1 MTTCYINGKYKPL
14 SKSTVSV
21 TDRGYQFSDGVY
33 EVIAVFKNEFVDFK
47 LHLNRLFVSLKKM
60 DMKINLNKN
69 QIESITKKVKKINQ
83 LEMGIVYIQITRG
96 DQNPRDHKYS
106 NNLKPNIVIYSII
119 KNFENLNKLAQMGVK
134 TSLYPDVRWHRSD
147 IKSISLLGN
156 VLAANHA
163 KKNKSH
169 EAVLFDN
176 RNMITEGNSSSIW
189 IIKKNKCITHP
200 LNFRILKGCTRHK
213 LISILKKNKFKFEE
227 KKFSITSLLNA
238 DEAFMTSATNFIMP
252 IVKVD
257 KYTISNG
264 KPGLNTLKFR
274 NLFINAI

>member
-14 SKSTVSV
+14 SQSTVSV

-33 EVIAVFKNEFVDFK
+33 EVIAVFRNEFVDFK

-69 QIESITKKVKKINQ
+69 QIESITKKIKKINQ

-119 KNFENLNKLAQMGVK
+119 KNFENLNKLAQKGVK

-227 KKFSITSLLNA
+227 KKFSIKSLLNA

>member
-14 SKSTVSV
+14 SQSTVSV
-21 TDRGYQFSDGVY
+21 TDRGFQFSDGVY

-69 QIESITKKVKKINQ
+69 QIESITKKIKKINQ

-96 DQNPRDHKYS
+96 DQNPREHKYA

-119 KNFENLNKLAQMGVK
+119 KNFEVLNKLAQNGVK

-227 KKFSITSLLNA
+227 KKFSIKSLLYA

-252 IVKVD
+252 IIKVD
-257 KYTISNG
+257 KHTISNG

-274 NLFINAI
+274 SLFINAI

>member
-14 SKSTVSV
+14 SQSTVSV

-69 QIESITKKVKKINQ
+69 QIESITKKIKKINQ

-119 KNFENLNKLAQMGVK
+119 KNFENLNKLAQKGVK
-134 TSLYPDVRWHRSD
+134 TSLYPDVRWQRSD

-227 KKFSITSLLNA
+227 KKFSIKSLLNA

-252 IVKVD
+252 IIKVD

>member
-33 EVIAVFKNEFVDFK
+33 EVIAVFKSEFVDFK

-69 QIESITKKVKKINQ
+69 QIESISKKIKKINQ

-96 DQNPRDHKYS
+96 DQNPREHKYS

-119 KNFENLNKLAQMGVK
+119 KNFENLNKLAQKGVK
-134 TSLYPDVRWHRSD
+134 TSLYPDVRWQRSD

-252 IVKVD
+252 IIKVD

-274 NLFINAI
+274 SLFINAI

>member
-14 SKSTVSV
+14 SQSTVSV

-69 QIESITKKVKKINQ
+69 QIESITKKIKKINQ

-96 DQNPRDHKYS
+96 DQNPREHKYS

-119 KNFENLNKLAQMGVK
+119 KNFENLNKLAKKGVK
-134 TSLYPDVRWHRSD
+134 TSLYPDVRWQRSD

-227 KKFSITSLLNA
+227 KKFSIKSLLNA

-252 IVKVD
+252 IIKVD

-274 NLFINAI
+274 SLFINAI

>member
-14 SKSTVSV
+14 SQSTVSV

-69 QIESITKKVKKINQ
+69 QIESITKKIKKINQ

-96 DQNPRDHKYS
+96 DQNPREHKYS
-106 NNLKPNIVIYSII
+106 NNLKANIVIYSII
-119 KNFENLNKLAQMGVK
+119 KNFEYLNKLAKKGVK
-134 TSLYPDVRWHRSD
+134 TSLYPDVRWQRSD

-227 KKFSITSLLNA
+227 KKFSITSLLSA

-252 IVKVD
+252 IIKVD

-274 NLFINAI
+274 NLFIDAI

>member
-14 SKSTVSV
+14 SQSTVSV

-60 DMKINLNKN
+60 DIKINLNKN
-69 QIESITKKVKKINQ
+69 QIESITKKIKKINQ

-96 DQNPRDHKYS
+96 DQNPREHKYS

-119 KNFENLNKLAQMGVK
+119 KNFENLNKLAQKGVK

-227 KKFSITSLLNA
+227 KKFSIKSLLNA

-252 IVKVD
+252 IIKVD

-274 NLFINAI
+274 SLFINAI

>member
-14 SKSTVSV
+14 SQSTVSV

-69 QIESITKKVKKINQ
+69 QIESITKKIKKINQ

-96 DQNPRDHKYS
+96 DQNPREHKYS
-106 NNLKPNIVIYSII
+106 SNLKPNIVIYSII
-119 KNFENLNKLAQMGVK
+119 KNFEYLNKLAKKGVK
-134 TSLYPDVRWHRSD
+134 TSLYPDVRWQRSD

-227 KKFSITSLLNA
+227 KKFSITSLLSA

-252 IVKVD
+252 IIKVD

-274 NLFINAI
+274 RLFIDAI

>member
-69 QIESITKKVKKINQ
+69 QIESITKKIKKINQ

-96 DQNPRDHKYS
+96 DQNPREHKYS
-106 NNLKPNIVIYSII
+106 SNLKPNIVIYSII
-119 KNFENLNKLAQMGVK
+119 KNFEYLNKLAKKGVK
-134 TSLYPDVRWHRSD
+134 TSLYPDVRWQRSD

-227 KKFSITSLLNA
+227 KKFSITSLLSA

-252 IVKVD
+252 IIKVD

-274 NLFINAI
+274 NLFIDAI

>member
-1 MTTCYINGKYKPL
+1 MYKRQAL
-14 SKSTVSV
+14 
-21 TDRGYQFSDGVY
+21 R
-33 EVIAVFKNEFVDFK
+33 
-47 LHLNRLFVSLKKM
+47 
-60 DMKINLNKN
+60 
-69 QIESITKKVKKINQ
+69 
-83 LEMGIVYIQITRG
+83 
-96 DQNPRDHKYS
+96 
-106 NNLKPNIVIYSII
+106 
-119 KNFENLNKLAQMGVK
+119 GVK
-134 TSLYPDVRWHRSD
+134 TSLYPDIRWHRSD

-163 KKNKSH
+163 KENKSH

-227 KKFSITSLLNA
+227 KKFSIKSLLNA
-238 DEAFMTSATNFIMP
+238 DEAFMTSATNFVMP

-257 KYTISNG
+257 KFTISNG

>member
-14 SKSTVSV
+14 SQSTVSV

-69 QIESITKKVKKINQ
+69 QIESITKKIKKINQ

-96 DQNPRDHKYS
+96 DQNPREHKYS

-119 KNFENLNKLAQMGVK
+119 KNFEYLNKLAKKGVK
-134 TSLYPDVRWHRSD
+134 TSLYPDVRWQRSD

-176 RNMITEGNSSSIW
+176 KNMITEGNSSSIW

>member
-69 QIESITKKVKKINQ
+69 QIESITKKIKKINQ

-96 DQNPRDHKYS
+96 DQNPREHKYS
-106 NNLKPNIVIYSII
+106 SNLKPNIVIYSII
-119 KNFENLNKLAQMGVK
+119 KNFEYLNKLAKKGVK
-134 TSLYPDVRWHRSD
+134 TSLYPDVRWQRSD

-169 EAVLFDN
+169 EAVLFDK

-227 KKFSITSLLNA
+227 KKFSITSLLHA

-252 IVKVD
+252 IIKVD

-264 KPGLNTLKFR
+264 KPGPNTLKLR

>member
-14 SKSTVSV
+14 SQSTVSV

-119 KNFENLNKLAQMGVK
+119 KNFENLNKLAQKGVK
-134 TSLYPDVRWHRSD
+134 TSLYPDVRWQRSD

-176 RNMITEGNSSSIW
+176 KNMITEGNSSSIW

>member
-14 SKSTVSV
+14 SQSTVSV

-69 QIESITKKVKKINQ
+69 QIENITKKIKKINQ

-119 KNFENLNKLAQMGVK
+119 KNFENLNKLAQKGVK
-134 TSLYPDVRWHRSD
+134 TSLYPDVRWQRSD

-227 KKFSITSLLNA
+227 KKFSIKSLLNA

-252 IVKVD
+252 IIKVD

-274 NLFINAI
+274 SLFINAI

>member
-69 QIESITKKVKKINQ
+69 QIESIIKKIKKINQ

-119 KNFENLNKLAQMGVK
+119 KNFENLNKLAQKGVK
-134 TSLYPDVRWHRSD
+134 TSLYPDVRWQRSD

-163 KKNKSH
+163 KKHKSH

-176 RNMITEGNSSSIW
+176 KNMITEGNSSSIW

>member
-14 SKSTVSV
+14 SQSTVSV

-69 QIESITKKVKKINQ
+69 QIESIIKKIKKINQ

-119 KNFENLNKLAQMGVK
+119 KNFENLNKLAQKGVK
-134 TSLYPDVRWHRSD
+134 TSLYPDVRWQRSD

-176 RNMITEGNSSSIW
+176 KNMITEGNSSSIW

>member
-14 SKSTVSV
+14 SQSTVSV

-69 QIESITKKVKKINQ
+69 QIESITKKIKKINQ

-119 KNFENLNKLAQMGVK
+119 KNFENLNKLAQKGVK
-134 TSLYPDVRWHRSD
+134 TSLYPDVRWQRSD

-227 KKFSITSLLNA
+227 KKFSIKSLLNA

-252 IVKVD
+252 IIKVD

-274 NLFINAI
+274 SLFINAI

>member
-14 SKSTVSV
+14 SQSTVSV

-60 DMKINLNKN
+60 DIKINLNKN

-106 NNLKPNIVIYSII
+106 INLKPNIVIYSII
-119 KNFENLNKLAQMGVK
+119 KNFENLNKLAQKGVK
-134 TSLYPDVRWHRSD
+134 TSLYPDVRWQRSD

-176 RNMITEGNSSSIW
+176 KNMITEGNSSSIW

>member
-14 SKSTVSV
+14 SQSTVSV

-60 DMKINLNKN
+60 DLKINLNKN
-69 QIESITKKVKKINQ
+69 QIESITKKIKKINQ

-96 DQNPRDHKYS
+96 DQNPREHKYS

-119 KNFENLNKLAQMGVK
+119 KNFENLNKLAQKGVK
-134 TSLYPDVRWHRSD
+134 TSLYPDLRWQRSD

-227 KKFSITSLLNA
+227 KKFSIKSLLNA

-252 IVKVD
+252 IIKVD

>member
-69 QIESITKKVKKINQ
+69 QIESIIKKIKKINQ

-96 DQNPRDHKYS
+96 DQNPREHKYS

-119 KNFENLNKLAQMGVK
+119 KNFEYLNKLAQKGVK

-176 RNMITEGNSSSIW
+176 KNMITEGNSSSIW

-274 NLFINAI
+274 SLFINAI

>member
-119 KNFENLNKLAQMGVK
+119 KNFENLNKLAQKGVK
-134 TSLYPDVRWHRSD
+134 TSLYPDVRWQRSD

-176 RNMITEGNSSSIW
+176 KNMITEGNSSSIW

>member
-69 QIESITKKVKKINQ
+69 QIESITKKIKKINQ

-96 DQNPRDHKYS
+96 DQNPREHKYS
-106 NNLKPNIVIYSII
+106 SNLKPNIVIYSII
-119 KNFENLNKLAQMGVK
+119 KNFEYLNKLAKKGVK
-134 TSLYPDVRWHRSD
+134 TSLYPDVRWQRSD

-227 KKFSITSLLNA
+227 KKFSITSLLSA

-252 IVKVD
+252 IIKVD

-274 NLFINAI
+274 NLFIDSI

>member
-69 QIESITKKVKKINQ
+69 QIESITKKIKKINQ

-119 KNFENLNKLAQMGVK
+119 KNFENLNKLAQKGVK

>member
-69 QIESITKKVKKINQ
+69 QIESITKKIKKINQ

-96 DQNPRDHKYS
+96 DQNPREHKYS
-106 NNLKPNIVIYSII
+106 SNLKPNIVIYSII
-119 KNFENLNKLAQMGVK
+119 KNFEYLNKLAKKGVK
-134 TSLYPDVRWHRSD
+134 TSLYPDVRWQRSD

-227 KKFSITSLLNA
+227 KKFSIKSLLNA

-252 IVKVD
+252 IIKVD

-274 NLFINAI
+274 NLFIDSI

>member
-14 SKSTVSV
+14 SQSTVSV

-69 QIESITKKVKKINQ
+69 QIESITKKIKKINQ

-96 DQNPRDHKYS
+96 DQNPREHKYS

-119 KNFENLNKLAQMGVK
+119 KNFEYLNKLAKKGVK
-134 TSLYPDVRWHRSD
+134 TSLYPDVRWQRSD

-227 KKFSITSLLNA
+227 KKFSIKSLLNA

-252 IVKVD
+252 IIKVD

-274 NLFINAI
+274 NLFIDSI

>member
-1 MTTCYINGKYKPL
+1 
-14 SKSTVSV
+14 
-21 TDRGYQFSDGVY
+21 
-33 EVIAVFKNEFVDFK
+33 
-47 LHLNRLFVSLKKM
+47 
-60 DMKINLNKN
+60 
-69 QIESITKKVKKINQ
+69 
-83 LEMGIVYIQITRG
+83 MGIVYIQITRG
-96 DQNPRDHKYS
+96 DQNPREHKYS
-106 NNLKPNIVIYSII
+106 NDLKPNIVIYSII
-119 KNFENLNKLAQMGVK
+119 KNFENLNKLAQKGVK

>member
-14 SKSTVSV
+14 SQSTVSV

-33 EVIAVFKNEFVDFK
+33 EVIAVFKSEFVDFK

-119 KNFENLNKLAQMGVK
+119 KNFENLNKLAQKGVK